1 MDGVIGPRWFATRS
15 GETGDKTVLD
25 RVLADGED
33 DRDRRSCTF
42 GRDRGHV
49 AECRDDCHLSANQIS
64 QQSWKT
70 IVLALQPVVLDADV
84 LSFDVAGFVEGF
96 AERSHITRV
105 GFGRPVSDKRDH
117 RQRWLLRTRYDR
129 PRRYC
134 TTNKTYE
141 RASPHSR
148 PEARHVM
155 VANCDNAR
163 EGVDVRFGSKAD
175 ICSAATHV
183 RFTPNS
189 DIDCAF

>member
-1 MDGVIGPRWFATRS
+1 
-15 GETGDKTVLD
+15 
-25 RVLADGED
+25 
-33 DRDRRSCTF
+33 
-42 GRDRGHV
+42 
-49 AECRDDCHLSANQIS
+49 RDDCHLSANQIS

-105 GFGRPVSDKRDH
+105 GFRRPVSDKRDH
-117 RQRWLLRTRYDR
+117 RQRWLLRTRGDR

-141 RASPHSR
+141 LASPHSR

-163 EGVDVRFGSKAD
+163 EGVDVRFTPESRHVQCKRLCPLWAKSGLMQRNKNDRYS
-175 ICSAATHV
+175 ITSSAVAS
-183 RFTPNS
+183 N
-189 DIDCAF
+189 CG